1 MKKIVLLVLV
11 FALILSAASCGFSIV
26 EKPAETPVRTSA
38 PKETDVPSGSV
49 APEETAAPAETPAP
63 EEPGEE
69 EPEDTGPDYADYALT
84 GLHVLE
90 RGFTDGKI
98 VDEASAAAV
107 ISRCSEDIGCTNAL
121 EELAP
126 FISCSLDGENYYRMQ
141 QCFRGLPVYGR
152 YVVAAASDEGEVL
165 GLTTDARDIPEDLD
179 LTPTVTEED
188 VRAGVT
194 EHALY
199 TRGVLRDDLEIQPLS
214 EGKLVVYDLDEALG
228 ARLAYELLVENE
240 GQYIVIVDAK
250 TGEVLDSAEMMFAGT
265 GYLVD
270 GTEGPIEELGESD
283 KEKYGFD
290 KGETVYVVEDTERN
304 LTLLNYYQS
313 NSIEK
318 KNEEKARQVTSRDK
332 LFGDIA
338 EDLQQDPGK
347 AFHMMNNI
355 GDIHDYYLK
364 NFHFSPPKG
373 RIRLIINDG
382 WSNGNNAYAWKGE
395 IISIGYMLTGQERG
409 ILAHEYTH
417 LVQQHYNAS
426 NGSALLSATVREGL
440 SDTFACFFTE
450 DWGVSIFNRTA
461 DDPTKNGYPDNI
473 NDTVDMSLSDRFTLE
488 SNYDNFDVSM
498 SYYGSWYSHTY
509 ATVISHAAYLM
520 HDSGE
525 FDDAKLELQ
534 KLWYKT
540 MILLPYNCN
549 YINLRSCMENVAIL
563 SHYSAEQKAAVAKA
577 FDDVGIS
584 YDNGGIY
591 RNDFVLTVYDKQGN
605 KYDDFSIEIS
615 KWKENGTGKP
625 LEEDQYTITDAVDD
639 ADACKYVHLKDG
651 KYVVRITDNG
661 NSRTCVEYSIVVNTN
676 LDTRKVEYMYA
687 QGFGADYTV
696 ARGAKLTV
704 LDVNGEELTDYHAS
718 VRTDSGFQPITDG
731 VIDLP
736 EKNYYNV
743 LLTHREGDTVYL
755 DGFTLRIRE
764 DAPDALTCQTRFTKA
779 PAPQEPPE
787 KEPPEGD
794 PDPALAEAEA
804 GIQGLWNTRNRLGL
818 YSFEDGKV
826 TFYHL
831 CHPGDDPADRV
842 YVKGETAEYTIE
854 PLSEEIGKGFRI
866 TWDDQTGEYRLL
878 DGSPYEMILYGM
890 NDQGELQPAGFGYSD
905 LIRFTEYSAEDII
918 PVVDAAAAPI
928 SEECAYTGTVRSY
941 IAEYGELEFKSDGSG
956 SYYLGVFLV
965 KLIDFDRDGTEELV
979 VGYATENAEGY
990 CPQPKLDVWTLE
1002 EGEPVL
1008 VYEHA
1013 RIGHG
1018 DIGSHCAHI
1027 EWDGRTC
1034 LVTGYSGFETA
1045 LTLRAFENGHFEE
1058 ILTVEMEY
1066 GDEEYRWTV
1075 NGEAVSEEEGAEISR
1090 RINAGSEKYNGYIG
1104 SPSHGAKPKAQI
1116 LAELEYGY
1124 KVLGLREE
1132 IMAWYGF

>member
-38 PKETDVPSGSV
+38 PKETDAPAETDIPEETAVPSGTA

-69 EPEDTGPDYADYALT
+69 EPEDAGPDYANYALT
-84 GLHVLE
+84 GLHVLD

-98 VDEASAAAV
+98 TDEASAVAV

-199 TRGVLRDDLEIQPLS
+199 TRGVLRDDMEIQPLS

-250 TGEVLDSAEMMFAGT
+250 TGEVLDSAEMMRTLTDTTGTTKDGSVT
-265 GYLVD
+265 GYAIYDETEDVYYVGNLERGIYLYD
-270 GTEGPIEELGESD
+270 LDDHDSQKGTEGAALVASKGDSVFGNTREESKQAPD
-283 KEKYGFD
+283 KALRMVNHVAEIRDYF
-290 KGETVYVVEDTERN
+290 V
-304 LTLLNYYQS
+304 
-313 NSIEK
+313 
-318 KNEEKARQVTSRDK
+318 DK
-332 LFGDIA
+332 LGLPAYCGKTMVYYDDGFEMGFNALGGLSGDKTYNA
-338 EDLQQDPGK
+338 
-347 AFHMMNNI
+347 
-355 GDIHDYYLK
+355 
-364 NFHFSPPKG
+364 
-373 RIRLIINDG
+373 IRAG
-382 WSNGNNAYAWKGE
+382 CR
-395 IISIGYMLTGQERG
+395 MTGQEKD

-417 LVQQHYNAS
+417 AIQSRFDSSTGNGLEAS
-426 NGSALLSATVREGL
+426 TIAEGL
-440 SDTFACFFTE
+440 SDTFACFITGKWVVDCVFGIFRLGSHRSAE
-450 DWGVSIFNRTA
+450 DPSKYGDPSSIKEPALNS
-461 DDPTKNGYPDNI
+461 DD
-473 NDTVDMSLSDRFTLE
+473 E
-488 SNYDNFDVSM
+488 
-498 SYYGSWYSHTY
+498 HTY

-520 HDSGE
+520 AQSGT
-525 FDDAKLELQ
+525 FDEEKLELQ
-534 KLWYKT
+534 KLWYKA
-540 MILLPYNCN
+540 MLMLPKNCR
-549 YINLRSCMENVAIL
+549 YLSLRSCMEEAAIL
-563 SHYSAEQKAAVAKA
+563 SGCSPEQRKAVAEA
-577 FDDVGIS
+577 FDLVGIS
-584 YDNGGIY
+584 YYDLAETY
-591 RNDFVLTVYDKQGN
+591 SNDITLTVYDKQDN
-605 KYDDFSIEIS
+605 LYDDYTVDIIKLEKEIYFDV
-615 KWKENGTGKP
+615 KEYGITRITEDLYASYTQEDPEP
-625 LEEDQYTITDAVDD
+625 LRL
-639 ADACKYVHLKDG
+639 HLDDG
-651 KYVVRITDNG
+651 KYRIIIIDNG
-661 NSRTCVEYSIVVNTN
+661 NSERIVAYTVKTESSSRKTDMLA
-676 LDTRKVEYMYA
+676 LD
-687 QGFGADYTV
+687 FGADYTV

-787 KEPPEGD
+787 KEPPEGED

-878 DGSPYEMILYGM
+878 DGSPDEMILYGM
-890 NDQGELQPAGFGYSD
+890 NDQGELQPTGFGYSD
-905 LIRFTEYSAEDII
+905 LIRFTEYSVEDII

-1018 DIGSHCAHI
+1018 DIGSHCAYI

-1090 RINAGSEKYNGYIG
+1090 RINEGSEKYNGYIG

>member
-38 PKETDVPSGSV
+38 PKETDAPAETDIPEETAVPSGTP

-69 EPEDTGPDYADYALT
+69 EPEDTGPDYANYALT
-84 GLHVLE
+84 GLHVLD

-98 VDEASAAAV
+98 TDEASAVAV

-214 EGKLVVYDLDEALG
+214 EGKLVIYDLDETLG
-228 ARLAYELLVENE
+228 ARLAFELLVDNE
-240 GQYIVIVDAK
+240 GQYTVIVDAK
-250 TGEVLDSAEMMFAGT
+250 TGKVLDAAELTRTLTDTTGT
-265 GYLVD
+265 DSD
-270 GTEGPIEELGESD
+270 GTVSGFAILNETENAYYVGNTERGIYLYCLEKRNSEKEGTENAPLVISKGDSIFGNTEEESKLQPSKALHLVNNVAEIRD
-283 KEKYGFD
+283 YYVNNFGLPAYCGMTQVYYEDGFD
-290 KGETVYVVEDTERN
+290 WGVN
-304 LTLLNYYQS
+304 ALGGLT
-313 NSIEK
+313 
-318 KNEEKARQVTSRDK
+318 ADK
-332 LFGDIA
+332 SYNA
-338 EDLQQDPGK
+338 
-347 AFHMMNNI
+347 
-355 GDIHDYYLK
+355 
-364 NFHFSPPKG
+364 
-373 RIRLIINDG
+373 IRVG
-382 WSNGNNAYAWKGE
+382 CW
-395 IISIGYMLTGQERG
+395 LTGQEKD
-409 ILAHEYTH
+409 ILAHEFTH
-417 LVQQHYNAS
+417 SIQRRFD
-426 NGSALLSATVREGL
+426 SATGSGNEAEIIAEGL
-440 SDTFACFFTE
+440 SDTFACFITGKWAV
-450 DWGVSIFNRTA
+450 DIPRGIRSA
-461 DDPTKNGYPDNI
+461 SDPSRYGYP
-473 NDTVDMSLSDRFTLE
+473 
-488 SNYDNFDVSM
+488 
-498 SYYGSWYSHTY
+498 SHIKEQSIVKIIEGETHWY

-520 HDSGE
+520 AESGT
-525 FDDAKLELQ
+525 FDEEKLELQ

-540 MILLPYNCN
+540 MLMLPSDCTYLD
-549 YINLRSCMENVAIL
+549 LRSCMENSAII
-563 SHYSAEQKAAVAKA
+563 SGCSDEQKKAVAEA
-577 FDDVGIS
+577 FDSVGIS
-584 YDNGGIY
+584 YYDNAEKYSQDI
-591 RNDFVLTVYDKQGN
+591 VLTVYDKQN
-605 KYDDFSIEIS
+605 NVYDDYTVDIIKMEEKIHFSL
-615 KWKENGTGKP
+615 KEYGITKIYEDKYASYTKNDTEPLKIHLDKGTYRIIIIDNANRQNITAYTVKAEKSGK
-625 LEEDQYTITDAVDD
+625 
-639 ADACKYVHLKDG
+639 
-651 KYVVRITDNG
+651 
-661 NSRTCVEYSIVVNTN
+661 NTQMQA
-676 LDTRKVEYMYA
+676 E
-687 QGFGADYTV
+687 GFGADYTV
-696 ARGAKLTV
+696 SPGAKLTV
-704 LDVNGEELTDYHAS
+704 LDVNGEVLTDYHAS
-718 VRTDSGFQPITDG
+718 VRTDDGFRELTDG
-731 VIDLP
+731 VVDLP
-736 EKNYYNV
+736 EKNYYEV
-743 LLTHREGDTVYL
+743 WLTHREGDTVYL

-787 KEPPEGD
+787 KEPPEGED

-878 DGSPYEMILYGM
+878 DGNPDEMILYGM
-890 NDQGELQPAGFGYSD
+890 NDQGELQPTGFGYSD
-905 LIRFTEYSAEDII
+905 LIRFTEYSVEDII

-1002 EGEPVL
+1002 EEEPVL

-1013 RIGHG
+1013 QIGHG
-1018 DIGSHCAHI
+1018 DIGSHCAYI

-1075 NGEAVSEEEGAEISR
+1075 NGEAVSEEEGTEISR
-1090 RINAGSEKYNGYIG
+1090 RINEGSEKYNGYIG